1 MCAPGLQ
8 THTWAQFFFEPV
20 SDEETSVAH
29 YIEDECVSCG
39 ICLDVCPTGNI
50 SEGEGLFLIDT
61 ERCNDSGECVKVC
74 PIECIIGRPVES

>member
-1 MCAPGLQ
+1 M
-8 THTWAQFFFEPV
+8 
-20 SDEETSVAH
+20 AH

-39 ICLDVCPTGNI
+39 ICLDVCPTESI

-74 PIECIIGRPVES
+74 PIECIIGRPAES